1 MFFDKIF
8 RRLVKNRSISSKIML
23 AIVST
28 STIAVVFAAFSFITL
43 EYILFH
49 KGIHEFSITM
59 AELVAMNCSAPL
71 YFGDADAATNRLKS
85 LKAAK
90 NVMSACVIDKQNHLF
105 ARYNRDD
112 QNPNDPDLF
121 SKALLKKNLIKFVDF
136 SDYTLRMHLFQ
147 PVELK
152 NKQIGMLYIHIDMTD
167 TIYLILMYLAFALG
181 VIGVAF
187 FLSILIS
194 RHYMEVISGPIVHL
208 VDVARTISQDK
219 NYSIR
224 ATKCDDDELGRLIE
238 SFNCMLHEIHIR
250 DQELESHRQHLEEKV
265 SQRTSELLVLNKDLE
280 RARKEADDA
289 NHAKS
294 EFLANMSHEI
304 RTPMNAILGFT
315 ELLGKKVL
323 GDEQKRWLQSISSS
337 GRTLLSL
344 INDILDLSKIE
355 AGRMVLDYRPVNPRS
370 IFNDIINIFKTKCE
384 KKQLSFETEVASDL
398 NESLVLDETRLRQ
411 ILFNIVGNAVKF
423 TEKGYIRL
431 SVRQQ
436 YSKPDKSALDLIFSV
451 EDTGIGIREDQQ
463 KIIFDAFRQQVGQSH
478 AQYGGTGLGLAIT
491 RRLVEMMDGQIQLSS
506 ELEKGSTFS
515 ILLKD
520 VAVAS
525 VVPKMTRPVLEL
537 ADIKFVPSTI
547 LSVDDVETNRM
558 LLKDFLS
565 PYSLNVIDAEN
576 GEQAIEMARKV
587 RPQLIF
593 MDMKMPVMDGYT
605 ATRHIKADK
614 ELAEIPII
622 ALTAS
627 VMKDNLHEI
636 EDAGCNDLLQKP
648 VGSEDVIR
656 MLMKYLDYHY
666 LSELNKDI
674 HTKPMDASDDSV
686 SNVSDDLS
694 QEQIKALIKELKGDL
709 YDTWK
714 QTSEQ
719 FIFTDIE
726 AFGQTMIAMGEK
738 FDANMVRSWGQQLID
753 QAKSFDMEALPETL
767 AAYSELIERLH
778 TGIKVTE

>member
-1 MFFDKIF
+1 MIVDKLF

-28 STIAVVFAAFSFITL
+28 STIAVVFAAFSFMTL

-49 KGIHEFSITM
+49 KVIREFSNTM
-59 AELVAMNCSAPL
+59 AELVAMNCGAPL
-71 YFGDADAATNRLKS
+71 YFGDADATNNRLKS

-90 NVMSACVIDKQNHLF
+90 DVIAACVIDQEFQLF
-105 ARYNRDD
+105 ARYHRDD
-112 QNPNDPDLF
+112 QNSNDPDLF
-121 SKALLKKNLIKFVDF
+121 SKALLKEHLVECISCSNNK
-136 SDYTLRMHLFQ
+136 LRMHVFH
-147 PVELK
+147 PIELK
-152 NKQIGMLYIHIDMTD
+152 NKQIGMLYVHIDMTD
-167 TIYLILMYLAFALG
+167 TIYLILMCLAFALG
-181 VIGVAF
+181 VIGIAF
-187 FLSILIS
+187 FLSIFIS

-208 VDVARTISQDK
+208 VDVARTISHDK

-250 DQELESHRQHLEEKV
+250 DQELESHKQHLEEKV
-265 SQRTSELLVLNKDLE
+265 SQRTSELLALNRDLE
-280 RARKEADDA
+280 RARKDADDA
-289 NHAKS
+289 NQAKS

-384 KKQLSFETEVASDL
+384 KKQLLFETEVASDL

-478 AQYGGTGLGLAIT
+478 ALYGGTGLGLAIT

-506 ELEKGSTFS
+506 VPEKGSTFS

-525 VVPKMTRPVLEL
+525 VVPKMTRPVLDL
-537 ADIKFVPSTI
+537 ADIQFIPATI
-547 LSVDDVETNRM
+547 LSVDDVETNRI

-565 PYSLNVIDAEN
+565 PYSLNIVEAEN
-576 GEQAIEMARKV
+576 GAKAIEMARKYQ
-587 RPQLIF
+587 PQLIL

-605 ATRHIKADK
+605 ATKNIKADK
-614 ELAEIPII
+614 ELESIPII

-648 VGSEDVIR
+648 VASEDVIR
-656 MLMKYLDYHY
+656 MLMKYLDYHH
-666 LSELNKDI
+666 LSALNNADI
-674 HTKPMDASDDSV
+674 SKTLDSPDASASSV
-686 SNVSDDLS
+686 LTKMSP
-694 QEQIKALIKELKGDL
+694 EQIKALINELKGDL
-709 YDTWK
+709 YNTWK

-726 AFGQTMIAMGEK
+726 SFGQTMISLGEK
-738 FDANMVRSWGQQLID
+738 FGVNMVRSWGQQLID

-767 AAYSELIERLH
+767 AAYSELIERLEAM
-778 TGIKVTE
+778 GR

>member
-90 NVMSACVIDKQNHLF
+90 DVISACVIDKQNHLF

-491 RRLVEMMDGQIQLSS
+491 RRLVEMMGGQIQLSS
-506 ELEKGSTFS
+506 KPEKGSTFS

-525 VVPKMTRPVLEL
+525 IVPKMNRPVLEL
-537 ADIKFVPSTI
+537 ADIQFIPVTI

-565 PYSLNVIDAEN
+565 PYSLNIVDAEN
-576 GEQAIEMARKV
+576 GAQAIEKARKI
-587 RPQLIF
+587 RPKLIF

-614 ELAEIPII
+614 ELAQIPII

-656 MLMKYLDYHY
+656 MLMKYLDYQH
-666 LSELNKDI
+666 LSVLNNADVS
-674 HTKPMDASDDSV
+674 KPLDSPDDSV
-686 SNVSDDLS
+686 SSVLAKISP
-694 QEQIKALIKELKGDL
+694 EQIKALINELKGDL
-709 YDTWK
+709 YNTWK

-726 AFGQTMIAMGEK
+726 SFGQTMISLGEK
-738 FDANMVRSWGQQLID
+738 FGVNIVRSWGQQLVD

-767 AAYSELIERLH
+767 AAYSELIERLEAM
-778 TGIKVTE
+778 GR

>member
-1 MFFDKIF
+1 M
-8 RRLVKNRSISSKIML
+8 
-23 AIVST
+23 
-28 STIAVVFAAFSFITL
+28 
-43 EYILFH
+43 
-49 KGIHEFSITM
+49 
-59 AELVAMNCSAPL
+59 
-71 YFGDADAATNRLKS
+71 
-85 LKAAK
+85 
-90 NVMSACVIDKQNHLF
+90 
-105 ARYNRDD
+105 
-112 QNPNDPDLF
+112 
-121 SKALLKKNLIKFVDF
+121 
-136 SDYTLRMHLFQ
+136 
-147 PVELK
+147 
-152 NKQIGMLYIHIDMTD
+152 
-167 TIYLILMYLAFALG
+167 
-181 VIGVAF
+181 
-187 FLSILIS
+187 
-194 RHYMEVISGPIVHL
+194 
-208 VDVARTISQDK
+208 
-219 NYSIR
+219 
-224 ATKCDDDELGRLIE
+224 
-238 SFNCMLHEIHIR
+238 
-250 DQELESHRQHLEEKV
+250 
-265 SQRTSELLVLNKDLE
+265 
-280 RARKEADDA
+280 
-289 NHAKS
+289 
-294 EFLANMSHEI
+294 
-304 RTPMNAILGFT
+304 
-315 ELLGKKVL
+315 
-323 GDEQKRWLQSISSS
+323 
-337 GRTLLSL
+337 
-344 INDILDLSKIE
+344 
-355 AGRMVLDYRPVNPRS
+355 
-370 IFNDIINIFKTKCE
+370 
-384 KKQLSFETEVASDL
+384 

-674 HTKPMDASDDSV
+674 HKKPMDASDDSV